1 MNTSRFLFLFP
12 IWLCLA
18 IGGCRNQ
25 DTPLPPPPA
34 GPFVP
39 ATGELTLIEDEF
51 EGQALV
57 VVGSK
62 ALNFVVS
69 FFNPNDLEFVAVN
82 NRLPVIMQSADG
94 TEWNVFGEAISGPL
108 AGNRMI
114 ITHSLMGFWL
124 SFGAFYPGTEI
135 YNGPE
140 ADPSAAIAQ
149 SSDPDWA
156 IPSNRVLDGGPGKD
170 GIPSLE
176 NLNFITPNEVG
187 YLQDDDLVVG
197 FKVGEDVR
205 AYPHRILDWHEIVND
220 LLGDDV
226 YVSINYCPLT
236 GTASAW
242 NRVINNE
249 ISTFGVS
256 GKLYSTNLMPY
267 DRATDSYWSQM
278 RFDCVNGS
286 RIGEKAKTFMVVE
299 TTWTTWRTM
308 FPQSQVLTPQ
318 TGFNRDYT
326 RYPYGDYMTNDDF
339 LIFPLEYDDTRLGRK
354 ERVHGVIINGQAKV
368 YPLDLF

>member
-1 MNTSRFLFLFP
+1 MNTTHFSLLLS
-12 IWLCLA
+12 ILLGLA
-18 IGGCRNQ
+18 ISSCKNQ

-39 ATGELTLIEDEF
+39 ATGELVMIEDEF

-57 VVGSK
+57 VVGSQE
-62 ALNFVVS
+62 LNFVVS
-69 FFNPNDLEFVAVN
+69 FFNPEGLEFVTVDD
-82 NRLPVIMQSADG
+82 RLPIIIQSSDG
-94 TEWNVFGEAISGPL
+94 TEWNVFGEAVSGPQ
-108 AGNRMI
+108 AGSRLE

-124 SFGAFYPGTEI
+124 SFGSFYPGTEI

-140 ADPSAAIAQ
+140 ADPNAAIAQ

-176 NLNFITPNEVG
+176 NLSFIAPEEVG
-187 YLQDDDLVVG
+187 YLDGDDLVVG
-197 FKVGEDVR
+197 FKAGDDAR

-220 LLGDDV
+220 LLDDEV

-249 ISTFGVS
+249 VTTFGVS

-267 DRATDSYWSQM
+267 DRETDSYWSQM

-286 RIGEKAKTFMVVE
+286 LIGEEAETYMIVE

-308 FPQSQVLTPQ
+308 FPDSKILTPQ

-326 RYPYGDYMTNDDF
+326 RYPYGDYLTNDDF

-354 ERVHGVIINGQAKV
+354 DRVHGVIINGRAKV
-368 YPLDLF
+368 YPLNLF